1 MDRSLVTP
9 EIHLT
14 PKKHAGKKNM
24 KRKRGGAAGEAA
36 GEKKNN

>member
-14 PKKHAGKKNM
+14 PKKHAEEKKYE
-24 KRKRGGAAGEAA
+24 KKAGEAA